1 MAKEEEEG
9 KEEETVAHMM
19 YHIATVYTRDQQHNA
34 RTITPHTHTTFASKY
49 CDKIVTC
56 LTTITVVATTLAAA
70 TNNNNSC
77 TESTHNCTIFM

>member
-9 KEEETVAHMM
+9 NEEVTVVHMR

-77 TESTHNCTIFM
+77 TESIHNSTIFM